1 MKNYRVVKC
10 NNGQYKIQERFL
22 FVFWLDDDDY
32 FFYRKTYKTRGKAV
46 RIAKL
51 KYALYN

>member
-10 NNGQYKIQERFL
+10 NDGQYKIQERFL

-32 FFYRKTYKTRGKAV
+32 FFNRKTYKTKETAQKSAR
-46 RIAKL
+46 L
-51 KYALYN
+51 KNT